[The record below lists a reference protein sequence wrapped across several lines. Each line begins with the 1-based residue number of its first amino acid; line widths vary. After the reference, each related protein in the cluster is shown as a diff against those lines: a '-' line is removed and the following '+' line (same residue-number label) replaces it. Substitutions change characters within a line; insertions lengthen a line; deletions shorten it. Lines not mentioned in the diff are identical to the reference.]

1 MSIGEILVP
10 LKAKAEGTENVK
22 SLKAEIKAAKEEA
35 FRLSREFG
43 DFSPQAIEAT
53 KKLAQLKDEMEDLNN
68 RVAGLNPDRFTAVA
82 GAVGGIASG
91 IEAAQG
97 AMALFG
103 SESEDV
109 QKALLKVQGAMA
121 FANGVQGIIDAKQ
134 QFQGLA
140 TGAVNAFKSMTTAAK
155 AFMATGL
162 GLLITGVALLIGYWD
177 DIKGAI
183 SGVSSEQE
191 KLNEQTNKNLDAN
204 KKKLDAISK
213 QENILKA
220 AGKTEKEIRQMKL
233 DQLKVSISNAEV
245 AVKNAKITKDAQVAA
260 AKRNNDI
267 LQGIIKS
274 LTVPIQL
281 LLKTVDMV
289 GEAMGKT
296 LNLQKGFNE
305 SIAKMFFDPVEVAKE
320 GDKVIEQAENTLIE
334 LKDTQAALMLSIQKE
349 NADAAKKSA
358 DNQKKVNE
366 DRAKADAK
374 YAEETAVTLQERLA
388 AFEMSWALELK
399 GEEKKNLTKEQLQR
413 EHDLRTKAITD
424 KFLSEQKALDEKR
437 KADQLARNEEEFK
450 NSIDAIEKYYEDRAN
465 IEKQRYVNGE
475 INAKQL
481 ADNLQQI
488 EKDKYSRLLTEA
500 ADYGKSQT
508 DILKGSLDEQVKNK
522 QEADEKEKQSE
533 KEKQEAIKTARLDT
547 LQNASDVFSAL
558 SGIFKQGSD
567 AQKAFALAQIGADTA
582 RALTGAL
589 ANSNAPT
596 PDNLA
601 TGGLAGI
608 AKYVALAATI
618 ITNAAR
624 AKQIL
629 GKNTGNTPAPPN
641 QIANVPQLFRV
652 NNQSLRN
659 ANAPQVG
666 SQRVYVVESD
676 ITNAQGRVKVNRQ
689 TSVF

>member
-1 MSIGEILVP
+1 MALEATAT
-10 LKAKAEGTENVK
+10 LKAKFEGAENVK
-22 SLKAEIKAAKEEA
+22 SIKAEIKAAREEA
-35 FRLSREFG
+35 FRLSRQFG
-43 DFSPQAIEAT
+43 EFSPQAIEAT

-68 RVAGLNPDRFTAVA
+68 RVAGLNPDRFSAIA

-91 IEAAQG
+91 ISAAQG

-121 FANGVQGIIDAKQ
+121 LATGVQGVIDAQ
-134 QFQGLA
+134 QKFKGLA

-162 GLLITGVALLIGYWD
+162 GLLITGVALLVTYWE

-183 SGVSSEQE
+183 SGVSAEQE

-204 KKKLDAISK
+204 KKKLETIDKS
-213 QENILKA
+213 QNILKA
-220 AGKTEKEIRQMKL
+220 AGKTEKEIRQLKL

-245 AVKNAKITKDAQVAA
+245 AVKNAKITKDAQIAA

-267 LQGIIKS
+267 TQGIIKS
-274 LTVPIQL
+274 ITVPLQL

-305 SIAKMFFDPVEVAKE
+305 GVAKMFFDPVEVAKE
-320 GDKVIEQAENTLIE
+320 GDKVIAEAENTLLE
-334 LKDTQAALMLSIQKE
+334 LKDTQASLILSIQKE

-358 DNQKKVNE
+358 DNQKKIQE

-374 YAEETAVTLQERLA
+374 YAEETAVTLGERLA

-424 KFLSEQKALDEKR
+424 KFQAEQKAIEEKR
-437 KADQLARNEEEFK
+437 IAEQLARTDEEFK
-450 NSIDAIEKYYEDRAN
+450 ASIDAIEKYYDDRAN

-488 EKDKYSRLLTEA
+488 EKDKYGRLLTEA

-522 QEADEKEKQSE
+522 QEADEKEKLSE
-533 KEKQEAIKTARLDT
+533 KEKQEAIKASRLDT
-547 LQNASDVFSAL
+547 LQSAGEVFAAL
-558 SGIFKQGSD
+558 SGLFKQGSD

-582 RALTGAL
+582 RALSGAL

-608 AKYVALAATI
+608 AKYIALAATI

-629 GKNTGNTPAPPN
+629 GKNTGNTPTAPS
-641 QIANVPQLFRV
+641 QAANVPQLFRV

-659 ANAPQVG
+659 VNAPQVG

>member
-1 MSIGEILVP
+1 MALEASATV
-10 LKAKAEGTENVK
+10 KAKFEGGENVK
-22 SLKAEIKAAKEEA
+22 SIKAEIKAAKEEA
-35 FRLSREFG
+35 FRLSRQFG
-43 DFSPQAIEAT
+43 EFSPQAIEAT
-53 KKLAQLKDEMEDLNN
+53 KKLAALKDEMEDLNN
-68 RVAGLNPDRFTAVA
+68 RVAGLNPDRFSAIA

-91 IEAAQG
+91 ISAAQG

-121 FANGVQGIIDAKQ
+121 LATGVQGVIDAQEK
-134 QFQGLA
+134 FQGLA
-140 TGAVNAFKSMTTAAK
+140 TGAVNAFKQMTGAAK

-162 GLLITGVALLIGYWD
+162 GLLITGVALLISYWD

-183 SGVSSEQE
+183 SGVSSEQG

-204 KKKLDAISK
+204 KKKLETIDKS
-213 QENILKA
+213 QNILKA
-220 AGKTEKEIRQMKL
+220 AGKTEKEIRQLKL
-233 DQLKVSISNAEV
+233 DQLKVTIANAEV

-267 LQGIIKS
+267 LQGVIKS
-274 LTVPIQL
+274 ITAPIQL

-296 LNLQKGFNE
+296 LNLQKDFNE
-305 SIAKMFFDPVEVAKE
+305 GLANMFFDPVEVAKE
-320 GDKVIEQAENTLIE
+320 GDKVIAEAENTLLE
-334 LKDTQAALMLSIQKE
+334 LKDSQAAIILSIQKE
-349 NADAAKKSA
+349 NADAAKKA
-358 DNQKKVNE
+358 TDNQKKITE

-374 YAEETAVTLQERLA
+374 YAEETAVTLAERLA

-413 EHDLRTKAITD
+413 EHDLRTKAISD
-424 KFLSEQKALDEKR
+424 KFQAEQKAIEDKR
-437 KADQLARNEEEFK
+437 IADQTARAEEEFK
-450 NSIDAIEKYYEDRAN
+450 TSLDAIEKYYDDRAN

-481 ADNLQQI
+481 ADNLQLI
-488 EKDKYSRLLTEA
+488 EKDKYGRLLTEA
-500 ADYGKSQT
+500 ADYGKIQT

-522 QEADEKEKQSE
+522 QEADEKEKLSE
-533 KEKQEAIKTARLDT
+533 KEKQEAIKAARLDT
-547 LQNASDVFSAL
+547 LQSAGEVFAAL
-558 SGIFKQGSD
+558 SGLFKQGSD

-582 RALTGAL
+582 RALTSAL
-589 ANSNAPT
+589 ANSQAPT
-596 PDNLA
+596 TDNLA

-608 AKYVALAATI
+608 AKYIALAATI

-629 GKNTGNTPAPPN
+629 GKNTGNTPTAPS
-641 QIANVPQLFRV
+641 QAANVPQLFRV

-659 ANAPQVG
+659 VNAPQVG

>member
-1 MSIGEILVP
+1 MAIEAAATITAKVQGGENIKSI
-10 LKAKAEGTENVK
+10 
-22 SLKAEIKAAKEEA
+22 KAEIKAAKEEA

-43 DFSPQAIEAT
+43 EFSPQAIEAT
-53 KKLAQLKDEMEDLNN
+53 KRIAQLKDEMEDLNN
-68 RVAGLNPDRFTAVA
+68 RVSGLNPDRFTAVA
-82 GAVGGIASG
+82 GAIGGIASG

-121 FANGVQGIIDAKQ
+121 LANGIQGVIEAKERM
-134 QFQGLA
+134 QGLA
-140 TGAVNAFKSMTTAAK
+140 TGAINAFKSMTTAAK

-162 GLLITGVALLIGYWD
+162 GLLITGVALLISYWD

-183 SGVSSEQE
+183 SGVSSEQQ
-191 KLNEQTNKNLDAN
+191 KLNEETNKNLDAN
-204 KKKLDAISK
+204 KKKLETIDKS
-213 QENILKA
+213 QNILKA

-267 LQGIIKS
+267 LQGVIKS

-305 SIAKMFFDPVEVAKE
+305 GLANMFFDPVEVAKE
-320 GDKVIEQAENTLIE
+320 GDKVIAEAENTLLE
-334 LKDTQAALMLSIQKE
+334 LKDSQAAIILSIQKE
-349 NADAAKKSA
+349 NADAAKKAS
-358 DNQKKVNE
+358 DNQKKIQE

-388 AFEMSWALELK
+388 AFEMLWALELK

-413 EHDLRTKAITD
+413 EHDLRTKEITE
-424 KFLSEQKALDEKR
+424 KFQAEQKAIEEKR
-437 KADQLARNEEEFK
+437 IQDQLARTEQEFK
-450 NSIDAIEKYYEDRAN
+450 DGIDAIEKYYDDRAN

-475 INAKQL
+475 ITAKQL
-481 ADNLQQI
+481 ADSLQQI
-488 EKDKYSRLLTEA
+488 EKDKYGRLLVEA

-533 KEKQEAIKTARLDT
+533 KEKQEAIKAARLDA
-547 LQNASDVFSAL
+547 LQNAGDVFGAL
-558 SGIFKQGSD
+558 SGLFKQGSD

-582 RALTGAL
+582 RALTSAL

-596 PDNLA
+596 TDNLL

-608 AKYVALAATI
+608 AKYIGIAATI
-618 ITNAAR
+618 LTNAGR

-629 GKNTGNTPAPPN
+629 GKNTGNTPTAPSPA
-641 QIANVPQLFRV
+641 ANVPQLFRV

-659 ANAPQVG
+659 VNAPQVG